1 MSSLAILNQCIACD
15 ACRDVCPTQAI
26 HIGEPIY
33 TIMQQKCILCAGYAE
48 NPSCIEVCPVDAII
62 YTTKNMEQT

>member
-33 TIMQQKCILCAGYAE
+33 TIIQQKCILCAGYAE

-62 YTTKNMEQT
+62 YTTKDMEQT